1 MSDQTGPQG
10 QVRETTGNEMSI
22 APEKSLGEILREQ
35 EDKLPPQEKSLSDIV
50 REQIAPMEKAKIA
63 DLRSITYIRAGFT
76 LVLLIIFSWLNYQ
89 VMSLVN
95 ALFVK
100 TGTLEKEVV
109 MTLIAGTVTEVAA
122 VMYIMAQ
129 FLFPK
134 GRE

>member
-1 MSDQTGPQG
+1 MSDAPGPQG
-10 QVRETTGNEMSI
+10 PVSETTGKEI
-22 APEKSLGEILREQ
+22 AAAPARSLGEILREQ
-35 EDKLPPQEKSLSDIV
+35 EDKLPPPEKSLSDLV
-50 REQIAPMEKAKIA
+50 REQIAPMEQAKIA

-76 LVLLIIFSWLNYQ
+76 LVLLFIFSWLNYQ
-89 VMSLVN
+89 VMSLVRD
-95 ALFVK
+95 LFEQTK
-100 TGTLEKEVV
+100 TLEKEVV

>member
-1 MSDQTGPQG
+1 MSDELGRQG
-10 QVRETTGNEMSI
+10 GALGKSNKKEPE
-22 APEKSLGEILREQ
+22 APEKSLGDIASEQ
-35 EDKLPPQEKSLSDIV
+35 EEKLGVPEKSLNEIV
-50 REQIAPMEKAKIA
+50 REQIGPMEKAKIA
-63 DLRSITYIRAGFT
+63 DVRSITFIRAGFT
-76 LVLLIIFSWLNYQ
+76 LVLLAIFSWLNYQ
-89 VMSLVN
+89 VMSLVRD
-95 ALFVK
+95 LFEK